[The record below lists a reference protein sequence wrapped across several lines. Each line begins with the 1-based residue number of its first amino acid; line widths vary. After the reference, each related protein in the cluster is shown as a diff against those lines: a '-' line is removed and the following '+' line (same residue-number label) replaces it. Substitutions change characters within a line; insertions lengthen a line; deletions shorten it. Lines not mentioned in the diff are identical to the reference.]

1 MFHVTS
7 INLTIKGTGM
17 QTSLVFWKL
26 LSTRCLK
33 SMFVSTKFFWRI
45 EKQLFFVKK
54 AVRTIIHICLPIV
67 RNSGYDLW
75 FFHFCKGNS
84 FFKTSKI
91 LKLMTNNFIHNFV
104 ILLQRKQF
112 FYTNPIKIDY
122 FKITFHLTYPHKTYF
137 I

>member
-54 AVRTIIHICLPIV
+54 AVRTIIHICLAIV
-67 RNSGYDLW
+67 RNSGYDLR
-75 FFHFCKGNS
+75 FFRFTKETA
-84 FFKTSKI
+84 FSKQA
-91 LKLMTNNFIHNFV
+91 KF
-104 ILLQRKQF
+104 
-112 FYTNPIKIDY
+112 
-122 FKITFHLTYPHKTYF
+122 
-137 I
+137 